1 MGYHDAMLLI
11 GFLKSDQSL
20 MEGSYMRYIYRYCAE
35 CFKRGHRTKYSDET
49 DEA

>member
-1 MGYHDAMLLI
+1 MRYHDAMLLI
-11 GFLKSDQSL
+11 GFLKPDQRL
-20 MEGSYMRYIYRYCAE
+20 MEGSYIYRYCAE